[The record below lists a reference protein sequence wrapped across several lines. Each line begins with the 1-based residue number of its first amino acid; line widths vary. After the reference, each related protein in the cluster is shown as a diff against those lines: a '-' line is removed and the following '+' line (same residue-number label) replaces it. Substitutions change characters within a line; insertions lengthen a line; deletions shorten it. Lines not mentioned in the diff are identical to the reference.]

1 MNAILTRAVAK
12 LPMVVIPN
20 NHGKDHL
27 QLNTCHGLGLG
38 VWCSPSMSTHT
49 AVREKESSRSK
60 KIMQQAGPKVHEEK
74 SLRAGMPYDTPDS
87 EDVRIQ
93 GNQLTCLVLNF
104 CLLLQ

>member
-38 VWCSPSMSTHT
+38 CLLQSKYVYSHCCE
-49 AVREKESSRSK
+49 REGIEFSRSK
-60 KIMQQAGPKVHEEK
+60 KIMQQAEPKVHQEK
-74 SLRAGMPYDTPDS
+74 TLRAGMPYDTPNS
-87 EDVRIQ
+87 EDVRI
-93 GNQLTCLVLNF
+93 
-104 CLLLQ
+104 